1 MIPTKSY
8 NIPYYSDID
17 KQIDIIINQNVIDT
31 LLNSL
36 QKAKMIK
43 FEVKGE
49 SFNSTSPWNLNTGVI
64 GLFVSTLSDKYGN
77 DKVVDINCKSQKVP
91 SLIIK
96 TNLSSGILFGECEFL
111 VKINDTFHETA
122 FSVGIFLKE
131 EMKLFLNKGYL
142 NGEVTN
148 IFIEDLTVL
157 QSKIGIIDDKML
169 KNFFNFAFEVI
180 LPVVNEILFKKN
192 GIEVPSVSGISF
204 KETNLKLGEGFFNL
218 EMNPLFDIKNSII
231 KKNLH

>member
-36 QKAKMIK
+36 QKANMIK

-142 NGEVTN
+142 NGEVTDC
-148 IFIEDLTVL
+148 I
-157 QSKIGIIDDKML
+157 
-169 KNFFNFAFEVI
+169 
-180 LPVVNEILFKKN
+180 NEMKK
-192 GIEVPSVSGISF
+192 
-204 KETNLKLGEGFFNL
+204 T
-218 EMNPLFDIKNSII
+218 
-231 KKNLH
+231 

>member
-1 MIPTKSY
+1 MVVLDQALFMT
-8 NIPYYSDID
+8 
-17 KQIDIIINQNVIDT
+17 
-31 LLNSL
+31 
-36 QKAKMIK
+36 
-43 FEVKGE
+43 KGE
-49 SFNSTSPWNLNTGVI
+49 
-64 GLFVSTLSDKYGN
+64 
-77 DKVVDINCKSQKVP
+77 
-91 SLIIK
+91 
-96 TNLSSGILFGECEFL
+96 
-111 VKINDTFHETA
+111 
-122 FSVGIFLKE
+122 
-131 EMKLFLNKGYL
+131 GYL
-142 NGEVTN
+142 NGEITN